1 MDILQ
6 QSYKYGRSPL
16 PQNAF
21 SIPLKTYLFGKSISH
36 SLSPRLQN
44 TMFNHIPSKWTFHL
58 AEETDPAVFRKTLED
73 ESCIGT
79 SITMPNKLSFQPVLD
94 EITDEARI
102 MGSVN
107 TVFIRLTDDGQR
119 RYIGTNTD
127 CIGIRDAILAEYP
140 DAVKNSRGQAA
151 MVIGAGGAAR
161 SAVYALW
168 KWFKPAEIFIV
179 NRDTE
184 ETETLIKGFRDTLP
198 ELVIWNLKSV
208 EKAKAFVP
216 VLIIGTVPDFEPK
229 EPGEILARE
238 IIQSV
243 INQTEDAIVADMCY
257 SPSVITSLGI
267 LAMRNKMEFVTGVSI
282 VVRVNIA
289 QHMLWLEGAPH
300 EKGLEQ
306 ALLIG
311 NQVESDALD
320 SLSRQIRLGRYY
332 K

>member
-1 MDILQ
+1 MEIIQ
-6 QSYKYGRSPL
+6 ESYKYGRSPL
-16 PQNAF
+16 PPNPS

-44 TMFNHIPSKWTFHL
+44 TMFQHIPSKWTFHL

-79 SITMPNKLSFQPVLD
+79 SITMPNKLAFQPVLD
-94 EITDEARI
+94 EITEEARI

-107 TVFIRLTDDGQR
+107 TVFIRLTNDGQR

-127 CIGIRDAILAEYP
+127 CIGIRDAILDQFP
-140 DAVKNSRGQAA
+140 DAVSDSYGQNAL
-151 MVIGAGGAAR
+151 VIGAGGAAR

-184 ETETLIKGFRDTLP
+184 ETETLIKSFQKTLP
-198 ELVIWNLKSV
+198 EQRITNLKSLRKV
-208 EKAKAFVP
+208 VACFP
-216 VLIIGTVPDFEPK
+216 VLVIGTVPDFEPK
-229 EPGEILARE
+229 EPGEILARG
-238 IIQSV
+238 IIQAV
-243 INQTEDAIVADMCY
+243 LKQAGDAIVADMCY
-257 SPSVITSLGI
+257 SPCVMTSLGI
-267 LAMRNKMEFVTGVSI
+267 LALRNKLNFVTGVSI

-289 QHMLWLEGAPH
+289 QHMLWLEGAPD
-300 EKGLEQ
+300 EKGLEE

-311 NQVESDALD
+311 K
-320 SLSRQIRLGRYY
+320 QIEA
-332 K
+332 KAFEFFSPV

>member
-16 PQNAF
+16 PQNAY

-44 TMFNHIPSKWTFHL
+44 IMFHHIPSKWTFHL

-79 SITMPNKLSFQPVLD
+79 SITMPSKLSFQPVLD

-107 TVFIRLTDDGQR
+107 TVFIRLTDNGQR

-127 CIGIRDAILAEYP
+127 CIGIRDAILAQFP
-140 DAVKNSRGQAA
+140 DAVKSSRGRAA
-151 MVIGAGGAAR
+151 MVIGSGGAAR

-168 KWFKPAEIFIV
+168 KWFEPSEIFIV

-184 ETETLIKGFRDTLP
+184 ETETLIEGFRGTLP
-198 ELVIWNLKSV
+198 EVVIRNLRSV
-208 EKAKAFVP
+208 EEAKACMPF
-216 VLIIGTVPDFEPK
+216 LIVGTVPDFEPK
-229 EPGEILARE
+229 EPGEIIARD

-243 INQTEDAIVADMCY
+243 IEQTSDAIVVDMCY
-257 SPSVITSLGI
+257 SPSVMTSLGV
-267 LAMRNKMEFVTGVSI
+267 LALRNKLHFITGVSI

-289 QHMLWLEGAPH
+289 QHMLWLEGPPH
-300 EKGLEQ
+300 EKGLKE

-311 NQVESDALD
+311 KQVEANALG
-320 SLSRQIRLGRYY
+320 SFLPSGKTRSAL
-332 K
+332 